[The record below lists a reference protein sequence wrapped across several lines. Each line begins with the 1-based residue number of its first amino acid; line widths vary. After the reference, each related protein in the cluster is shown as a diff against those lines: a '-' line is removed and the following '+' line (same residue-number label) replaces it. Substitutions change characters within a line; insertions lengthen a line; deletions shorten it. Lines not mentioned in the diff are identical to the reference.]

1 KLLAEIKDA
10 RQRHRERHRPSGFE
24 FALADRIQF
33 LNREHWDAV
42 TAASGYFL
50 SRSYLSL
57 LEECCREEF
66 CSRYA
71 LIYRRGEPQAALAVQ
86 MLEVSAAQQETAQ
99 VLRRFSYRPIATDPD
114 MVLELKPEW
123 RSYGDYLN
131 SLDRKYRKSAQT
143 IAKEIADAGAVVERV
158 KDLDSCRTRLHE
170 LYLAVHE
177 SAAVRP
183 ATLSPDYL
191 PGLAKSAGEAFS
203 CVVIRKGGE
212 ILGFVSV
219 VRDGELAI
227 GYYI

>member
-86 MLEVSAAQQETAQ
+86 MLEVSADRVLGHGKPKQPNLLQRALSPAARKATAAARERVLVCGNLFSWGCHGVGFLPGAAPSELWPPVAEALYRIRRAERLSGQTNLVFIKELSAAQQEAAQ
-99 VLRRFSYRPIATDPD
+99 VLRRFGYRPIATDPD

-131 SLDRKYRKSAQT
+131 
-143 IAKEIADAGAVVERV
+143 
-158 KDLDSCRTRLHE
+158 
-170 LYLAVHE
+170 
-177 SAAVRP
+177 
-183 ATLSPDYL
+183 
-191 PGLAKSAGEAFS
+191 
-203 CVVIRKGGE
+203 
-212 ILGFVSV
+212 
-219 VRDGELAI
+219 
-227 GYYI
+227 